1 MQFRVYQEYYQILQ
15 GTGAKV
21 LFDIKFSIYGCW
33 TDSRRGAV
41 SAILDTTSRTSTPPN
56 SRIGIMGCTQNSILR
71 TTHDPDSRVGGVR
84 FFSPAGP

>member
-41 SAILDTTSRTSTPPN
+41 SAIQDTTRIFRPPQLEDHDHTLHAEFN
-56 SRIGIMGCTQNSILR
+56 SACN
-71 TTHDPDSRVGGVR
+71 V
-84 FFSPAGP
+84 